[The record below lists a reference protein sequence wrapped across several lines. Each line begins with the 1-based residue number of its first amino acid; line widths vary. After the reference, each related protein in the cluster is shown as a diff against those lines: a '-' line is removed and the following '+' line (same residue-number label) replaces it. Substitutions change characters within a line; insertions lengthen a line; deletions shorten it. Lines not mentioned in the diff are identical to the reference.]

1 MELISSIL
9 FGLAVS
15 ADGFAAGMAYGV
27 KKIKIPL
34 FSLMVIALAS
44 ALAVTI
50 SMLCGKGL
58 AMALS
63 PELASRLGALTIMVL
78 GSYFI
83 LQALG
88 EKISKIEAEAEQPIV
103 TVCIKPLG
111 IIIQI
116 LKEPARA
123 DFDRS
128 GTISTREAFF
138 LGLALALDAMGAGI
152 GVAMTGL
159 NIFYTVLAVGV
170 LKFILV
176 NLGLLIGAFFN
187 QAWIKSLSAV
197 ISGLIFIIIGIS
209 EFI

>member
-27 KKIKIPL
+27 KKIKIPI
-34 FSLMVIALAS
+34 FSLLVISLAS

-58 AMALS
+58 AMSLS
-63 PELASRLGALTIMVL
+63 PELTSRLGASIILVL
-78 GSYFI
+78 GCYFI
-83 LQALG
+83 LQAG
-88 EKISKIEAEAEQPIV
+88 EDKISSIEAATDKPIIS
-103 TVCIKPLG
+103 VCIKQLG
-111 IIIQI
+111 NILQI
-116 LKEPARA
+116 LNEPARA
-123 DFDRS
+123 DIDRS
-128 GTISTREAFF
+128 GIISAREAFF

-170 LKFILV
+170 LKFIMV
-176 NLGLLIGAFFN
+176 NLGLLIGAFFE
-187 QAWIKSLSAV
+187 QTCLKSFSAV

>member
-1 MELISSIL
+1 LELISSIL

-27 KKIKIPL
+27 KKIKIPI
-34 FSLMVIALAS
+34 FSLLVIALAS
-44 ALAVTI
+44 ALAVSI
-50 SMLCGKGL
+50 SMFCGRGL
-58 AMALS
+58 AMGLS
-63 PELASRLGALTIMVL
+63 PELASRLGALTILVL
-78 GSYFI
+78 GSYFV

-88 EKISKIEAEAEQPIV
+88 EKISTIDTEAEQPIISV
-103 TVCIKPLG
+103 SIKPLG
-111 IIIQI
+111 IIVQI

-123 DFDRS
+123 DFDCS
-128 GTISTREAFF
+128 GIISAREAFF
-138 LGLALALDAMGAGI
+138 LGLALALDAMGAGV
-152 GVAMTGL
+152 GVAMAGL

-176 NLGLLIGAFFN
+176 NLGLLVGAFFN

-197 ISGLIFIIIGIS
+197 ISGLILIIIGIS

>member
-27 KKIKIPL
+27 KKIKIPP

-111 IIIQI
+111 IIILI

-123 DFDRS
+123 DFDCS
-128 GTISTREAFF
+128 GTISAREAFF

-187 QAWIKSLSAV
+187 QAWIKSLSSV

-209 EFI
+209 EVI